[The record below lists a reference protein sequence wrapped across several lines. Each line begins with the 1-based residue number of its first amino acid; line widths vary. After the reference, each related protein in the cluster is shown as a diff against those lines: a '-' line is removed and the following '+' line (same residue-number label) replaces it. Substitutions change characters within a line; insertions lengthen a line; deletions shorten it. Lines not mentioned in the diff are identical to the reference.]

1 MVLSKAC
8 TYGILASLYVARESS
23 RSNGYVSIGK
33 MSEKLHISFHFLT
46 KILQELTSA
55 GLLTSMKGPKGGVA
69 LKRDAGK
76 ITLLDII
83 IAIDGMKVFT
93 ECLLGMPGCGTEKPC
108 PVHDE
113 WAEIR
118 EDLYETF
125 RSKTLGETVQK
136 IEELDLR
143 FALPELFDR

>member
-8 TYGILASLYVARESS
+8 TYGILASLHIARELDGKT
-23 RSNGYVSIGK
+23 GYVSIGR
-33 MSEKLHISFHFLT
+33 MSDNLRISFHFLT
-46 KILQELTSA
+46 KILQQLTSA
-55 GLLTSMKGPKGGVA
+55 GILTSMKGPKGGVA
-69 LKRDAGK
+69 LKRDAEE

-93 ECLLGMPGCGTEKPC
+93 ECLLGMPGCGSEKPC

-118 EDLYETF
+118 EDLYKTF
-125 RSKTLGETVQK
+125 QSRTLGETARR
-136 IEELDLR
+136 INELDLR
-143 FALPELFDR
+143 IALPELYDS